1 MVQTLDDTA
10 TSYSSLISME
20 SLDGL
25 CPEPVTLMSYQKYKF
40 RLYRIASDV
49 IKDVYFNTEAKS
61 LRVNSVRIVHG

>member
-1 MVQTLDDTA
+1 
-10 TSYSSLISME
+10 ME